1 MSHAKAEAPS
11 SVIILDVRPQLDGG
25 RFPVK
30 REAGDTLEVTA
41 VIFKDGHDLLAAVVQ
56 YKTAT
61 DVAWSEVPMTLLGN
75 DLWSGTIPLTKN
87 TRYHYRIEAYP
98 DRFGT
103 WRDGLI
109 KKADAGLDVA
119 LEIEEGRII
128 LREALPRASGSV
140 HSAIE
145 HALAF
150 TASEAEQPAKVH
162 VLSSVK
168 LRDAVAMVASRRGN
182 VISESTLEVVV
193 DRVRARFAAWY
204 SFFPRSAG
212 SVPERSATFAEAA
225 ERLPAIAA
233 MGFDTAYLLPIHPI
247 GTTFRKGKNNTLDA
261 APDDPGVP
269 YAIGS
274 PDGGHDAIDP
284 ALGTIEDFIAF
295 RKRAEDLGMEVA
307 LDLAVQASPDHP
319 WVDAHPS
326 WFTVRPDGSIQHAE
340 NPPKKYQDIYPIN
353 FEGDEWRA
361 LWEELLR
368 VVRFWVEHGVK
379 VFRVDNPHT
388 KPVVF
393 WQWLIAD
400 VQRTNPEVI
409 FLSEA
414 FTKPHMMRTLAKAG
428 FTQSYTYFTWRNSKH
443 DLTEYLTELTQSEM
457 REYYRGNLFPNT
469 HDILPVILQE
479 GGRPAFRMRLCLA
492 ATLSSAYGIYSGFEL
507 CENTPVPGKEE
518 YLHSEKYEFKVWD
531 WDRPGNIIEDVTRIN
546 QIRLEHP
553 ALQEYDNLRFFDT
566 DSDHLLCYGKA
577 TPDRSDFIVVVVNLD
592 PFEAREGHIHLPV
605 HEWGLE
611 WHEPYRIRDLTFE
624 ETHLWTGGRIWLRL
638 DPQESPFRIYAIE
651 PWKHVD
657 FAEPSG

>member
-1 MSHAKAEAPS
+1 MKPAGSEAPS
-11 SVIILDVRPQLDGG
+11 SVIVLDVRPQLDCG
-25 RFPVK
+25 RYPVK
-30 REAGDTLEVTA
+30 REVGDTLEVTA
-41 VIFKDGHDLLAAVVQ
+41 VIFKDGHDLLSAVVRYRPVREQ
-56 YKTAT
+56 
-61 DVAWSEVPMTLLGN
+61 AWREVPMALLGN
-75 DLWSGTIPLTKN
+75 DLWSASIPLTEN
-87 TRYHYRIEAYP
+87 TRYQYVVEAFP

-103 WRDGLI
+103 WRDGCA
-109 KKADAGLDVA
+109 KKVEAGLEVP
-119 LEIEEGRII
+119 LEIEEGR
-128 LREALPRASGSV
+128 LLLVETLTRASGPTRAV
-140 HSAIE
+140 IE
-145 HALAF
+145 HAI
-150 TASEAEQPAKVH
+150 
-162 VLSSVK
+162 
-168 LRDAVAMVASRRGN
+168 AVAESDAGQAAKAQVLLAEPLRNAVAAVASRRGAT
-182 VISESTLEVVV
+182 VSEPTLEVVV

-212 SVPERSATFAEAA
+212 TVPGRSATFAEAA
-225 ERLPAIAA
+225 LRLPAIAA

-247 GTTFRKGKNNTLDA
+247 GTTFRKGPNNTLEA
-261 APDDPGVP
+261 GPDDPGVP

-284 ALGTIEDFIAF
+284 ALGTIADFVAF
-295 RKRAEDLGMEVA
+295 RVRAEELGMEVA

-319 WVDAHPS
+319 WVEAHPS
-326 WFTVRPDGSIQHAE
+326 WFTVRPDGSIQYAE

-353 FEGDEWRA
+353 FEGEDWSG
-361 LWEELLR
+361 LWDELLR
-368 VVRFWVEHGVK
+368 VVRFWVGHGVK

-400 VQRTNPEVI
+400 VQATNPEVI

-428 FTQSYTYFTWRNSKH
+428 FTQSYTYFTWRNAKH

-469 HDILPVILQE
+469 HDILPVLLQE
-479 GGRPAFRMRLCLA
+479 GGRAAFRMRLCLA
-492 ATLSSAYGIYSGFEL
+492 ATLSSVYGIYSGFEL

-531 WDRPGNIIEDVTRIN
+531 WDRPGNIIDEVTRIN
-546 QIRLEHP
+546 RIRREHP

-566 DSDHLLCYGKA
+566 DNDQLLCYGKA
-577 TPDRSDFIVVVVNLD
+577 TADRSDFIVVVVNLD
-592 PFEAREGHIHLPV
+592 PFEPREGHIMLPI
-605 HEWGLE
+605 HEWGIE
-611 WHEPYRIRDLTFE
+611 WHEPYRIRDLTFD

-638 DPQESPFRIYAIE
+638 DPGESPYRIYAIE

-657 FAEPSG
+657 YVEVSG